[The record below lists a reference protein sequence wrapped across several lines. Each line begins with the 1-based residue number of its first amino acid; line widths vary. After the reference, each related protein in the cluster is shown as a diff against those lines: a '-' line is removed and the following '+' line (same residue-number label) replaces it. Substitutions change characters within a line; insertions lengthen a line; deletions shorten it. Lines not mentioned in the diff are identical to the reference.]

1 MKPMMNDDRERRFY
15 MRQAMKCWRFLA
27 RLGAVFLLLSIPAIG
42 QNRANVSVDLGKA
55 VNILTDTSLGVPAP
69 TFDPNSFNADG
80 AIYLRSAG
88 VSVSRY
94 PGNHGVADLYHWS
107 TRTTTRYK
115 GADAGYFAPESNF
128 ASFARFA
135 EKLGQAVIVVN
146 YGANLDGTGGGEPAE
161 AAAWVAYANG
171 DAANAHDL
179 GKDST
184 GEDWHTVG
192 YWAQLRGEAPL
203 AADDGLNFLRIQ
215 HPRPFGFKLWQIGD
229 QVYNNGYYGGEHTGN
244 PDLRGAAPTTQKD
257 FAKLKGDPKLSPS
270 AYAENLKTFSR
281 AMKAVDPKIRIG
293 AALTTPPDPS
303 LRTKTVWDK
312 DGEHADP
319 TAWAAVMWGIEWNKQ
334 VLTGACQ
341 SLDFVT
347 LEWTMNPLLPPDWKT
362 LDEPGL
368 FTNTKSSFSGILN
381 SMLADYSQFCP
392 QGHLPRLDFAPAGIS
407 AWVKVERPVV
417 KALWVADTY
426 AMLIE
431 SGSENIDWSEMYGD
445 SMLSA
450 DRKKF
455 GPAFYG
461 FEMLHIIAHNPGD
474 ALLEATSSSS
484 LVGVHAT
491 HRRDGYVGLMLV
503 NKDSKTEATV
513 KVTFKNGSI
522 GTSGKRFDYGSAQYG
537 AGTQLAVTPFS
548 APGSEFTI
556 TVPPYTVTD
565 IVLPGHN

>member
-128 ASFARFA
+128 ASFALFA